1 MVHASELPP
10 DSLLLPYRG
19 VGYTDCY
26 VTELPFPV
34 TAAEF
39 IEAFYTSSLF
49 KLERM
54 ILSAVLRRA
63 STDAQAHELAIGHR
77 HSFAAWSVE
86 ARKEGQVLLAA
97 GRTRSWLAITPDKSS
112 GTQLY
117 FGSAVVPRH
126 SASGAHTMGLWFWA
140 LSGFHKAYSRAL
152 LRAARNRLLAR
163 SRAGSFPNEPV

>member
-1 MVHASELPP
+1 MVHATELPP

-26 VTELPFPV
+26 VTELPIPV

-39 IEAFYTSSLF
+39 VEAFYTSSLF

-63 STDAQAHELAIGHR
+63 STDVQARELAAGHR
-77 HSFAAWSVE
+77 HLFAAWSVE
-86 ARKEGQVLLAA
+86 ARKGDQVLLAA
-97 GRTRSWLAITPDKSS
+97 GRTRSWLAATPNKSS

-117 FGSAVVPRH
+117 FGSAVVPRNT
-126 SASGAHTMGLWFWA
+126 ASGTQAMGLWFWA

-163 SRAGSFPNEPV
+163 SRARTFPSEPV

>member
-1 MVHASELPP
+1 MAHATELPP
-10 DSLLLPYRG
+10 DALLSPYRG
-19 VGYTDCY
+19 VAYTDCY

-39 IEAFYTSSLF
+39 IEAFYTSPLF

-63 STDAQAHELAIGHR
+63 STDAQARELAAGHR
-77 HSFAAWSVE
+77 HAFAVWSVE
-86 ARKEGQVLLAA
+86 ARKENQVLLAA
-97 GRTRSWLAITPDKSS
+97 GRTRSWLAARSNKSS

-126 SASGAHTMGLWFWA
+126 SASGAQTMGLWFWA
-140 LSGFHKAYSRAL
+140 LGGFHKAYSRAL

-163 SRAGSFPNEPV
+163 SKARSFPSEPV